1 VYTNL
6 KERTGALLAAAEDG
20 DLASKLVD
28 QFLILLIALNV
39 FAVILQSVSLI
50 GARFGGFF
58 TWFEVVSVAVFSV
71 EYVCRL
77 WTATLSP
84 HYHHPVVGRLKYA
97 LTPMALV
104 DLVAIAPFF
113 LSFIGVDLRFLR
125 VLRLFR
131 MFRILKLG
139 RYSSAL
145 QAFGRVFSRTRA
157 ELALVGFTLLVA
169 LVLVSSLMYLVE
181 GEVQPEL
188 FSSIPAAMWWS
199 IVTLTTVGY
208 GDAVP
213 VTDLG
218 RILGAFVAIA
228 GIGLYALPTG
238 ILGAAFVQEMRE
250 ERGGNAQV
258 KKQDLD

>member
-1 VYTNL
+1 MAGL
-6 KERTGALLAAAEDG
+6 IPIMLSTGTG
-20 DLASKLVD
+20 
-28 QFLILLIALNV
+28 
-39 FAVILQSVSLI
+39 
-50 GARFGGFF
+50 
-58 TWFEVVSVAVFSV
+58 
-71 EYVCRL
+71 
-77 WTATLSP
+77 
-84 HYHHPVVGRLKYA
+84 
-97 LTPMALV
+97 V

-113 LSFIGVDLRFLR
+113 LASLGVDLRFLR

-157 ELALVGFTLLVA
+157 ELALVGFTLLVV
-169 LVLVSSLMYLVE
+169 LILVSSLMYLVE
-181 GEVQPEL
+181 GKVQPEL

-208 GDAVP
+208 GDTVP
-213 VTDLG
+213 ITELG
-218 RILGAFVAIA
+218 RVLGALVAIA

-250 ERGGNAQV
+250 ERNDNAPV